1 MSTTF
6 INREAQKQIV
16 NYDNFDVTKVQY
28 KPAKVN
34 SRGGK
39 NIAITYDGKPL
50 RLQIPLT
57 FTWGAQEHEDEN
69 TGSKSYSMNL
79 NLEKDSTLFEKIKAF
94 EDKIISDSIANSKK
108 WFGKA
113 KMTEDVVDALFYKIL
128 KFPKDKETDEL
139 DTSRNPN
146 MKIKLSY
153 WDGKFN
159 LALFDMNRQV
169 IFSSTQGMTD
179 SHPTELIPLGSH
191 ISALIECGGVW
202 FAAGRFGVTWKLV
215 QGKVKQP
222 IRMDGYCMLDDPAE
236 DAMLQKITEREKEL
250 LDKQQEEVTSM
261 HAEELPD
268 TEDEAEEEETVEPVT
283 VAEPV
288 TVPELVPEPVTVPV
302 VKKKKVTVVKN
313 KKKKGDE

>member
-1 MSTTF
+1 MSTF

-16 NYDNFDVTKVQY
+16 NYDSFDASKVEY

-39 NIAITYDGKPL
+39 NIAVTYDGKPL

-57 FTWGAQEHEDEN
+57 FTWGAQEHEDES
-69 TGSKSYSMNL
+69 TGNKSYSMNL
-79 NLEKDSTLFEKIKAF
+79 NLDKSSVLFEKLKAF
-94 EDKIISDSIANSKK
+94 EDKVIADAISNSKK
-108 WFGKA
+108 WFGKT

-139 DTSRNPN
+139 DLSRNPN

-153 WDGKFN
+153 WEGKFN
-159 LALFDMNRQV
+159 LALFNMNKEV
-169 IFSSTQGMTD
+169 IYSSGQGVTD

-191 ISALIECGGVW
+191 VSAIIECGGVW
-202 FAAGRFGVTWKLV
+202 FAAGRFGVTWRLV

-222 IRMDGYCMLDDPAE
+222 IRMDGYCMLDDPEE
-236 DAMLQKITEREKEL
+236 DAMLQRITAKEKEQL
-250 LDKQQEEVTSM
+250 AKQQGEDTSE

-268 TEDEAEEEETVEPVT
+268 TEDETEQET
-283 VAEPV
+283 AA
-288 TVPELVPEPVTVPV
+288 PEPEPEPEPKTV
-302 VKKKKVTVVKN
+302 VKKKKVVR
-313 KKKKGDE
+313 KKKKADE